1 MPPTGT
7 PVLNPYM
14 KPLVW
19 SICVGGGL
27 ILGHVIDGKSFGPL
41 EGTVSGLIVG
51 SVATAYLDK
60 MSLDTVSANTGA

>member
-7 PVLNPYM
+7 PVLNPYI

-19 SICVGGGL
+19 SICVGSGL

-60 MSLDTVSANTGA
+60 MSIDTVSSSTGA

>member
-1 MPPTGT
+1 MPPTAT
-7 PVLNPYM
+7 AILNPYV
-14 KPLVW
+14 KPAIW
-19 SICVGGGL
+19 AICVGGGL
-27 ILGHVIDGKSFGPL
+27 ILGHMIDGKNFGPL